1 MNFINA
7 VKSYFVKWNDFKTRS
22 SRSEYWWATL
32 FSTLA
37 SIVSQLVNAA
47 IASNPSA
54 LTLTI
59 AILVLILLIF
69 MFIASLALVVRRLHD
84 LDKDGKILIPYIFVD
99 LIGWIDLFYK
109 LDTEL
114 ILILDFIWYVLFV
127 YFIII
132 FMFKGSNKK
141 NRYGKPIKL

>member
-1 MNFINA
+1 MNFIDA

-59 AILVLILLIF
+59 AILILILLIF

-84 LDKDGKILIPYIFVD
+84 LDKSGWWYLLIFTIIGIIP
-99 LIGWIDLFYK
+99 LI
-109 LDTEL
+109 
-114 ILILDFIWYVLFV
+114 IWYCS
-127 YFIII
+127 
-132 FMFKGSNKK
+132 KGTEGQ
-141 NRYGKPIKL
+141 NRFGEDPLSEPF